1 MFTTRAQQLENI
13 YLLFSLQFVDKT
25 RIALSPFF
33 PEIDGCQGN
42 QQNSVNINSFPFFSS
57 DFFFKTEFIYSR
69 NKIIPSHTME

>member
-57 DFFFKTEFIYSR
+57 DFFLKQSLFIQGT
-69 NKIIPSHTME
+69 K